1 MSDFFGSG
9 NQGPVSVARVET
21 RPLMRMVYT
30 WMTVGLLVTA
40 IVALSIAG
48 SPSLARTIHSPS
60 IMFGAIMAELA
71 VVIGLSF
78 FLQKLSP
85 FAALLMFF
93 GYAVLNGVTLSIIF
107 AVYSIGTIQLA
118 FFSAAGTFA
127 AMTVLGYTTDLDLS
141 QYRNYLIMGV
151 IGLLIAGLVNMFLR
165 SSGLDLFISMAGVII
180 FTVLTAYDTQK
191 IKRFAANPEISDDGN
206 LLMKVSIM
214 GALALYL
221 DFVNLFIYLLR
232 LFGRRR

>member
-1 MSDFFGSG
+1 MSGFFGSG
-9 NQGPVSVARVET
+9 NQGPVGALRVEV

-30 WMTVGLLVTA
+30 WMTVGLFITA
-40 IVALSIAG
+40 IVALSIT
-48 SPSLARTIHSPS
+48 SNPSLARTVHSS
-60 IMFGAIMAELA
+60 SVMFGAIMLELA
-71 VVIGLSF
+71 LVIGLSF

-85 FAALLMFF
+85 FAAAIMFF
-93 GYAVLNGVTLSIIF
+93 AYAILNGVTLSIIF

-127 AMTVLGYTTDLDLS
+127 AMTVLGYTTELDLS
-141 QYRNYLIMGV
+141 KYRTYLFMGL
-151 IGLLIAGLVNMFLR
+151 IGLLVAGLVNMLLR
-165 SSGLDLFISMAGVII
+165 SSGLDLFISMGGVIL

-191 IKRFAANPEISDDGN
+191 IKRLAANPEIQDDGS
-206 LLMKVSIM
+206 LLMKISIM

-221 DFVNLFIYLLR
+221 DFVNLFLYLLR